1 MTIQKHPTSKWFFKN
16 GELAAGPWSAHI
28 DAVNPPSQP
37 WAYTGIRI
45 GEVSPSNSLELPAD
59 TNERVIFILQ
69 GDEITVEYQLDDALT
84 ATQILSG
91 RESVFHGPA
100 DVLYLPINTSATI
113 TGKARIAV
121 GEAPAKSAKAPK
133 FTAKEDVPI
142 LIRGAGHET
151 RQVHNFGLPD
161 SLDADRLI
169 VCEVLVPAGNSSG
182 APSHKHDQYIPGK
195 ESNLEE
201 IYYFES
207 AVTRS
212 ADVKS
217 QTNPFGYF
225 RGYSADS
232 REYDVAAEIHSGDI
246 ALVPYGWHGPA
257 TAGPGYDLYF
267 FNVMA
272 GPDPE
277 RAWNATD
284 HPDHVWIR
292 QAWQSQATDPR
303 LPYGE

>member
-1 MTIQKHPTSKWFFKN
+1 MTTQKPPTSKWFFKK
-16 GELAAGPWSAHI
+16 GELAAAPWSVHI
-28 DAVNPPSQP
+28 DAANPPSQP

-45 GEVSPSNSLELPAD
+45 GEVSTSNSLGLPAD

-69 GDEITVEYQLDDALT
+69 GAEITVEYQLDDAST
-84 ATQILSG
+84 ATQVLSG
-91 RESVFHGPA
+91 RESVFHGAA

-113 TGKARIAV
+113 TGTARIAV
-121 GEAPAKSAKAPK
+121 GESPATDTKIPK
-133 FTAKEDVPI
+133 FTAKKDVPVEF
-142 LIRGAGHET
+142 RGAGHET
-151 RQVHNFGLPD
+151 RQVHNFGMPD
-161 SLDADRLI
+161 TLDADRLI
-169 VCEVLVPAGNSSG
+169 VCEVVVPAGNSSG

-212 ADVKS
+212 AVVKGE
-217 QTNPFGYF
+217 TNPFGYF

-232 REYDVAAEIHSGDI
+232 REYDVAAEIHSGDVV
-246 ALVPYGWHGPA
+246 LVPYGWHGPA

-272 GPDPE
+272 GPDPD

-284 HPDHVWIR
+284 HPDHAWIR
-292 QAWQSQATDPR
+292 QAWQSQVTDPR
-303 LPYGE
+303 LPYQA

>member
-1 MTIQKHPTSKWFFKN
+1 MATQWFFKD
-16 GELAAGPWSAHI
+16 GELASGPWNVRI
-28 DAVNPPSQP
+28 DAASPPSKP

-45 GEVSPSNSLELPAD
+45 GEVSAVQSLELPAD
-59 TNERVIFILQ
+59 NNERVIFILQ
-69 GDEITVEYQLDDALT
+69 GEEITVEYQLDDAST
-84 ATQILSG
+84 ATQVLSG
-91 RESVFHGPA
+91 RESVFHGAA

-113 TGKARIAV
+113 TGTARIAV
-121 GEAPAKSAKAPK
+121 GESPATDTKIPK
-133 FTAKEDVPI
+133 FTAKKDVPVEF
-142 LIRGAGHET
+142 RGAGHET
-151 RQVHNFGLPD
+151 RQVHNFGMPD
-161 SLDADRLI
+161 TLDADRLI
-169 VCEVLVPAGNSSG
+169 VCEVVVPAGNSSG

-212 ADVKS
+212 AVVKGE
-217 QTNPFGYF
+217 TNPFGYF

-232 REYDVAAEIHSGDI
+232 REYDVAAEIHSGDVV
-246 ALVPYGWHGPA
+246 LVPYGWHGPA

-272 GPDPE
+272 GPDPD

-284 HPDHVWIR
+284 HPDHAWIR
-292 QAWQSQATDPR
+292 QAWQSQVTDPR
-303 LPYGE
+303 LPYQA